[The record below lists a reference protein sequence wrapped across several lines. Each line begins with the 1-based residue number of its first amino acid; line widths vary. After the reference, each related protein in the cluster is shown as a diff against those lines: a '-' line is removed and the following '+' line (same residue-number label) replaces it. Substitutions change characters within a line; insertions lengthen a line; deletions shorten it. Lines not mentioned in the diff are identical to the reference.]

1 MKFKNYLDNISKEI
15 YKLDVEKFFLK
26 NKRNLFLYS
35 TYYETCYKFKLYI
48 ILKDELSRT
57 ILPENIDKV
66 NFVDIRR
73 IILLNYLIENDNIIV
88 DSVNY
93 YQRVTL
99 ILRNNNFFKELD
111 YNDILF
117 INHTTKRYS
126 TINQAVN
133 EIIKYNI

>member
-1 MKFKNYLDNISKEI
+1 MK
-15 YKLDVEKFFLK
+15 KFFLK

-48 ILKDELSRT
+48 ILKDELSRA

-73 IILLNYLIENDNIIV
+73 IIVLNYLIENDNIIV